1 MKKNT
6 SKTKGSTRSS
16 NLKKAKLEDWKR
28 RSTKAVSKKQDPNS
42 EEKWSHI
49 KAATALGPSTS
60 SLLGLIS
67 YLRKLVLDVFIHQM
81 FTEHLL

>member
-28 RSTKAVSKKQDPNS
+28 RSTKAVSKKQDRSFIENAYLS
-42 EEKWSHI
+42 VKKSHRENYLQEEAFVESRTCDKS
-49 KAATALGPSTS
+49 G
-60 SLLGLIS
+60 
-67 YLRKLVLDVFIHQM
+67 
-81 FTEHLL
+81 